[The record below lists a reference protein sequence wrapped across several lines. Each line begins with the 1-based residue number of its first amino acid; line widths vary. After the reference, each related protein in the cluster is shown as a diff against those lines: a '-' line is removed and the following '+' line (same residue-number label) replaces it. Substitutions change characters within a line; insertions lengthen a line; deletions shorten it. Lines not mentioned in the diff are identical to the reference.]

1 MHMKFHLK
9 PHGLQCRPKT
19 CKQNFFLAE
28 SDGETVVFVLSFVA
42 TEMIW
47 FLRTHLFLYVFQRY
61 GQGVMKYSNGDVYE
75 GVFEYDLCSKFGK
88 MTYKNG
94 SVYEGNWDNGLV
106 RMFVWKLRTPIL
118 IPFLLTVSVYS
129 LKELTP

>member
-1 MHMKFHLK
+1 
-9 PHGLQCRPKT
+9 
-19 CKQNFFLAE
+19 
-28 SDGETVVFVLSFVA
+28 
-42 TEMIW
+42 MIW
-47 FLRTHLFLYVFQRY
+47 FLQTHLFIYVFQRY

-106 RMFVWKLRTPIL
+106 RMFV
-118 IPFLLTVSVYS
+118 
-129 LKELTP
+129 